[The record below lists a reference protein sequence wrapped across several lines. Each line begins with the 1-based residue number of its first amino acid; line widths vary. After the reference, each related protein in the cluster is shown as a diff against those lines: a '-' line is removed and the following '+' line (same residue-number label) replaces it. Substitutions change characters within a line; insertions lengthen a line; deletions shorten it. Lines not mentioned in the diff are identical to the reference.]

1 MRKWV
6 FPIVRIVLVA
16 VIAVALV
23 KVAFFPDSTEVA
35 DPAVPTGQITEPRY
49 PVALGTITND
59 VTIKATVSADPAVP
73 IKATAIGTVDDV
85 FIPQGSSVN
94 AGDAIFD
101 IKVTIERDPRAATA
115 EDGTPLPPIYRY
127 EKVLAP
133 ASGVVSALTVIHG
146 QSLAIG
152 DVAGQVA
159 PPSFSVSGSLSP
171 EQQYRLMN
179 QPTDALV
186 TIAGG
191 PAPFTCTGLTITTPL
206 PGADTAKNDGSTPG
220 GGGAGGGGGGSTT
233 TTVRCPIPA
242 EITVFSGLA
251 AELTI
256 AGGKVENVV
265 VVPTTAVKGA
275 AQTGTVWVS
284 TPDGG
289 TEERAVSLG
298 LSDGRSIQVTAGLA
312 EGEEVLEFAPG
323 AAPPADGDLNGCMQ
337 TPDGGMICGGF

>member
-23 KVAFFPDSTEVA
+23 KVAFFPDSVETT

-49 PVALGTITND
+49 PVSLGTITND

-73 IKATAIGTVDDV
+73 IKATAVGTVDDV
-85 FIPQGSSVN
+85 FIPQGNAVN
-94 AGDAIFD
+94 AGDVIFD
-101 IKVTIERDPRAATA
+101 IKVPIERDPKASTA
-115 EDGTPLPPIYRY
+115 EDGTPLPPVFRF

-206 PGADTAKNDGSTPG
+206 PGADTAKTDGSTPG
-220 GGGAGGGGGGSTT
+220 SSGGGTAGGTT

-242 EITVFSGLA
+242 EVTVFSGLA

-284 TPDGG
+284 TADGG
-289 TEERAVSLG
+289 TEERSVSLG

-312 EGEEVLEFAPG
+312 EGEEILEFAPG
-323 AAPPADGDLNGCMQ
+323 AAPPAGGDPNNCVPMS
-337 TPDGGMICGGF
+337 DGGMVCGGL